1 MNDKLI
7 YTKLQL
13 QEVRD
18 RFEFPDKVKPK
29 DISALYKLIM
39 IGNAGTGKTSLLLRF
54 TEDEFKRNQN
64 CTVGVDIKM
73 KVLKVDNKTIK
84 L

>member
-1 MNDKLI
+1 
-7 YTKLQL
+7 
-13 QEVRD
+13 
-18 RFEFPDKVKPK
+18 
-29 DISALYKLIM
+29 M

-54 TEDEFKRNQN
+54 TDDVFSRRQN

-84 L
+84 LQIWDTAG